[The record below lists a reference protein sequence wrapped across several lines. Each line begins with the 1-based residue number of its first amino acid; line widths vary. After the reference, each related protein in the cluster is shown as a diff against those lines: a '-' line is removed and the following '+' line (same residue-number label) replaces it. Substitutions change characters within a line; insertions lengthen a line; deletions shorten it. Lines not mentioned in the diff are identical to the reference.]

1 MRAPRGGRA
10 RRRLLPRVTGE
21 QATRLLLGALVA
33 LTSLVLLVDLA
44 RPALTAPVRRAAA
57 SVVAPVQSA
66 MTGWTDDRLTEVT
79 RERDELDAR
88 VKELEAEV
96 QISEQLGDL
105 ERAAAGW
112 GGHELLPARVVG
124 FSSGST
130 PVGGRTVTID
140 AGEVD
145 GVSVDQTV
153 ISSDGLVGRVI
164 RTAPTSADVVLL
176 GGSDVVVGVRFG
188 DEGALGSVDGRPAP
202 GIPARAPGQL
212 TLTAVGDS
220 QISEGAV
227 VTTLGSPDSIP
238 YVATIPLGV
247 VTSVDP
253 DTGQLGRTAVV
264 EPFVDADTLDLVAV
278 VLLGEAV
285 Q

>member
-1 MRAPRGGRA
+1 MSATNRPDRDPSG
-10 RRRLLPRVTGE
+10 RRRWGGSRG
-21 QATRLLLGALVA
+21 RGLLLGVLIVLTAMVLVA
-33 LTSLVLLVDLA
+33 DLA
-44 RPALTAPVRRAAA
+44 RPGLTAPVRRASAT
-57 SVVAPVQSA
+57 VFAPVQSA

-88 VKELEAEV
+88 VKELEAELRT
-96 QISEQLGDL
+96 SDQLTEL

-112 GGHELLPARVVG
+112 GGHDLLPARVVG

-140 AGEVD
+140 AGEED
-145 GVSVDQTV
+145 GVRLDQTV

-188 DEGALGSVDGRPAP
+188 AEGALGSVDGRPAP
-202 GIPARAPGQL
+202 GLPARASGQL

-220 QISEGAV
+220 QITVGDE
-227 VTTLGSPDSIP
+227 VTTLGSPDSVP
-238 YVATIPLGV
+238 YVAGIPLGT
-247 VTSVDP
+247 VTAVDP

-264 EPFVDADTLDLVAV
+264 EPYVDADTLDLVAV
-278 VLLGEAV
+278 VLLGQEAT
-285 Q
+285 

>member
-1 MRAPRGGRA
+1 MPGT
-10 RRRLLPRVTGE
+10 RRLLPSWASR
-21 QATRLLLGALVA
+21 ATVLLGLLIG
-33 LTSLVLLVDLA
+33 LTVLVLLADLA
-44 RPALTAPVRRAAA
+44 RPQLTDPVRRGAAT
-57 SVVAPVQSA
+57 VFAPVQSA
-66 MTGWTDDRLTEVT
+66 MTGWSDDRLTEVT
-79 RERDELDAR
+79 RERDALDAR

-96 QISEQLGDL
+96 ATSGQLSEL

-124 FSSGST
+124 FSSPSA
-130 PVGGRTVTID
+130 PVGGRSVTID
-140 AGEVD
+140 AGEAD
-145 GVSVDQTV
+145 GVRVDQTV

-188 DEGALGSVDGRPAP
+188 GDGALGSVDGRPAP
-202 GIPARAPGQL
+202 GLPARASGEL

-220 QISEGAV
+220 PIRPGDL

-238 YVATIPLGV
+238 YVAGIPLGT
-247 VTSVDP
+247 VTAVDP

-264 EPFVDADTLDLVAV
+264 APFVDIDTLDLLAV
-278 VLLGEAV
+278 VLLADESDS
-285 Q
+285 

>member
-1 MRAPRGGRA
+1 MT
-10 RRRLLPRVTGE
+10 RRRLLPRLSGAR
-21 QATRLLLGALVA
+21 ATQVLLTALVG
-33 LTSLVLLVDLA
+33 LTVCVLLVDLA
-44 RPALTAPVRRAAA
+44 RPAVTAPVRRSAAT
-57 SVVAPVQSA
+57 VFAPVQAA

-79 RERDELDAR
+79 RERDALDAR
-88 VKELEAEV
+88 VKELEAELRT
-96 QISEQLGDL
+96 SGQLTEL

-140 AGEVD
+140 AGELD
-145 GVSVDQTV
+145 GVRTDQTV
-153 ISSDGLVGRVI
+153 VSSDGLVGRVV

-202 GIPARAPGQL
+202 GLPARASGQL

-220 QISEGAV
+220 MISVGDP

-238 YVATIPLGV
+238 YVAGIPLGT

-253 DTGQLGRTAVV
+253 DRGQLGRTAVV
-264 EPFVDADTLDLVAV
+264 EPFVDGDSLDLVAV
-278 VLLGEAV
+278 VLLGEEV
-285 Q
+285 R

>member
-1 MRAPRGGRA
+1 MHA
-10 RRRLLPRVTGE
+10 RRRRLVPRLSGAR
-21 QATRLLLGALVA
+21 ATRVLLGLLVA
-33 LTSLVLLVDLA
+33 LTVCVLLLDLA
-44 RPALTAPVRRAAA
+44 RPAVTAPVRRAGAT
-57 SVVAPVQSA
+57 VFAPVQSA

-79 RERDELDAR
+79 RERDALDAR

-96 QISEQLGDL
+96 RTSAQLTEL

-140 AGEVD
+140 AGEDD
-145 GVSVDQTV
+145 GVRADQTV
-153 ISSDGLVGRVI
+153 ISSDGLVGRVV

-188 DEGALGSVDGRPAP
+188 DEGALGSVDGRPVP
-202 GIPARAPGQL
+202 GLPPRASGQL

-220 QISEGAV
+220 VISVGDLV
-227 VTTLGSPDSIP
+227 STLGSPDSVP
-238 YVATIPLGV
+238 YVAGIPLGT

-253 DTGQLGRTAVV
+253 DRGQLGRTAVV
-264 EPFVDADTLDLVAV
+264 EPFVDGDTLDLVAV
-278 VLLGEAV
+278 VLLGEEIR
-285 Q
+285 